1 MVKTLDWSLD
11 SRRLAT
17 GGHEGILR
25 IFDITLPEGKPL
37 EFVQSTKEV
46 R

>member
-1 MVKTLDWSLD
+1 MKTLDWSLD

-25 IFDITLPEGKPL
+25 IFDITSPKREPL
-37 EFVQSTKEV
+37 EFVQSAKEV
-46 R
+46 S